1 MVGTNMFFIEHQDT
15 PLFDPE
21 LATDEYDLVG
31 TSRIKLVGQQ
41 ATLKPKAA
49 AAPSEGSASNKKV
62 EPAGKSLGTI
72 RRNNAHLNIALRK
85 QANFLEQLMSIK
97 KDRGELDSVR
107 VVVNAKT
114 VRAVESGMS
123 FDSGKQRE
131 EIERLNAKVVK
142 GDKEAYD
149 TLEDMYCG
157 RDSDES
163 DEDVTFVHVNPGDR
177 TVTATARQP
186 QPVSR
191 SISWAVPEVSTP
203 NGNNTN
209 VENG

>member
-1 MVGTNMFFIEHQDT
+1 MVGTNMFFTEHQDT

-41 ATLKPKAA
+41 ATLKPKP
-49 AAPSEGSASNKKV
+49 APAPGTQSNKKV

-85 QANFLEQLMSIK
+85 QANFLEHLMSIK
-97 KDRGELDSVR
+97 KERGEPDSVR

-114 VRAVESGMS
+114 VRALDSDSG
-123 FDSGKQRE
+123 FDSGKQRA
-131 EIERLNAKVVK
+131 EIERLNARVVK

-149 TLEDMYCG
+149 KLEDMYCG

-163 DEDVTFVHVNPGDR
+163 DEDVTFVSVNPAHGA
-177 TVTATARQP
+177 ATTTTHDPRPA
-186 QPVSR
+186 SD
-191 SISWAVPEVSTP
+191 SISRVALEVDTLHDDS
-203 NGNNTN
+203 TN